1 MRFGSLFP
9 VPLPDKTAPFP
20 LQVPVGAVVVPVG
33 CLFFPGPFFS
43 PPALCVS
50 FSYVHL
56 RYYTSSLMQRFGFL
70 ILHER
75 HVRVGLREF
84 GILKQGGSVC
94 FGQSLKNKGKM
105 FCFRMSY
112 LAVLQAVAQHCCL
125 SYVSVIRQT
134 VEDGTNLYG
143 VELQLPQHAAQGP
156 SGTTL
161 FFWAPPGLPASS
173 AYETASL
180 QALVHLQATFG
191 FIIADYSIHG
201 LLLYRNLARHLFP
214 IANRAIHL
222 ARLVIATS
230 SDAGA
235 PCPLLLA
242 VAQQLIDQVGS
253 VPDGMVF

>member
-1 MRFGSLFP
+1 MHFSSLFP

-94 FGQSLKNKGKM
+94 FGQNLKNKGRM

-134 VEDGTNLYG
+134 VEDVTNLYG
-143 VELQLPQHAAQGP
+143 V
-156 SGTTL
+156 
-161 FFWAPPGLPASS
+161 
-173 AYETASL
+173 
-180 QALVHLQATFG
+180 
-191 FIIADYSIHG
+191 
-201 LLLYRNLARHLFP
+201 
-214 IANRAIHL
+214 
-222 ARLVIATS
+222 
-230 SDAGA
+230 
-235 PCPLLLA
+235 
-242 VAQQLIDQVGS
+242 
-253 VPDGMVF
+253 